1 MVSTIAVVTN
11 IPPTRRRMED
21 ITITLKSFLR
31 QRLQGI
37 KELIRMKIRVKLIR
51 LSPLVHTSVSVETLV
66 NVEMQTTAIGAR
78 TCRCKIQNHATE

>member
-1 MVSTIAVVTN
+1 
-11 IPPTRRRMED
+11 MED

-37 KELIRMKIRVKLIR
+37 KELIRMQIRVKLIR

-66 NVEMQTTAIGAR
+66 NVEMQPTAIGIR
-78 TCRCKIQNHATE
+78 MYRCKIQNHAME

>member
-1 MVSTIAVVTN
+1 MVSTIAVVMN

-37 KELIRMKIRVKLIR
+37 KELVRMQIRVQLIQ
-51 LSPLVHTSVSVETLV
+51 LSPLVHTSVFVETLV
-66 NVEMQTTAIGAR
+66 NVEMQLTTFGVR
-78 TCRCKIQNHATE
+78 TWQCKMQNHATE